1 MRHKATLITKATGE
15 KAPFSEDR
23 LRRSLQRSGASNEQ
37 IETIVEEISTHL
49 YEGISTKEIY
59 RTAFKLLKGKAR
71 HTAARYHL
79 KQGIMELGP
88 SGFPFEK
95 YVAELLNHQGY
106 KTKTGQF
113 LKGRCLTHEIDVVAE
128 KEDHRFLVECKY
140 HNTRGIFC
148 DVKVP
153 LYIHSRFNDVMATM
167 EKTISTK
174 IKSHQAWIVTN
185 TRFSVD
191 AIQYG
196 NCAGLK
202 LMGWDYPANW
212 SLRQLVDDLVLYP
225 VTCLTTL
232 TRVEKQRLLDQRVV
246 LCREILEQ
254 ENLLSR
260 LGIKAPRVNAI
271 LTETRQLC
279 QHLPSLKPE
288 LI

>member
-1 MRHKATLITKATGE
+1 MKQPNISVTKATGE

-23 LRRSLQRSGASNEQ
+23 LRHSLKRSGASAEQ
-37 IETIVEEISTHL
+37 IDMVVDEISAEL

-59 RTAFKLLKGKAR
+59 RTAFKVLKSKAR

-95 YVAELLNHQGY
+95 YISELLNHQGY
-106 KTKTGQF
+106 STKTGQF

-128 KEDHRFLVECKY
+128 KEAHRFLVECKY
-140 HNTRGIFC
+140 HNGRGIFC

-153 LYIHSRFNDVMATM
+153 LYIHSRFNDVMAGM
-167 EKTISTK
+167 EKSGPVSTK
-174 IKSHQAWIVTN
+174 SQQAWIVTN

-202 LMGWDYPANW
+202 LMGWDYPSNG
-212 SLRQLVDDLVLYP
+212 SLKDLVDRLGLYP

-232 TRVEKQRLLDQRVV
+232 TRLEKQRLLDKRIV
-246 LCREILEQ
+246 LCREILEH
-254 ENLLSR
+254 ENLLSQ
-260 LGIKAPRVNAI
+260 LGIKPPRIKSI

-279 QHLPSLKPE
+279 QNTRSVNE
-288 LI
+288 R